1 MPTTTTR
8 GCSALT
14 AQGLIASGTYARL
27 AALPASPAGTGTLAD
42 HVEALTGQRIRRDG
56 LFETGQGPRPL
67 FAPERRRVVGDP
79 DDPAPYPD
87 LIPAASAQAAAA
99 VIAQD
104 ARLARQPGPSLR
116 GIATLNARIA
126 AASRLAQP
134 PDIARARRPGHP
146 DYREPTKERNERL
159 HRPVTL
165 VQAGD
170 PDDGLHGAQPAY
182 RLG

>member
-1 MPTTTTR
+1 
-8 GCSALT
+8 
-14 AQGLIASGTYARL
+14 
-27 AALPASPAGTGTLAD
+27 
-42 HVEALTGQRIRRDG
+42 
-56 LFETGQGPRPL
+56 
-67 FAPERRRVVGDP
+67 VVGDP

-87 LIPAASAQAAAA
+87 LIPAASAKAAAA

-104 ARLARQPGPSLR
+104 GRLARRPSASQR
-116 GIATLNARIA
+116 RIA
-126 AASRLAQP
+126 ALTTRMAGASRLPQP
-134 PDIARARRPGHP
+134 ADIARARRPGHP
-146 DYREPTKERNERL
+146 DYGESTRERNERL